1 MVKNSKEIILTLLN
15 AWRNI
20 SIEEAKALRFGD
32 LDRFEKLNS
41 DSTQIQSQLDNILS
55 DIDLSGFSQEI
66 SGLMEKIRKL
76 NSDVLKE
83 LQTGTKE
90 LSKRIALLRKNKV
103 SMKGYKQNKS
113 IAPRFMNKHT

>member
-41 DSTQIQSQLDNILS
+41 ESTHIQSQLDYILA
-55 DIDLSGFSQEI
+55 DIDTSGFSRKVSE
-66 SGLMEKIRKL
+66 LMEKIRKL
-76 NSDVLKE
+76 NSSLLKE
-83 LQTGTKE
+83 LHKGTKE
-90 LSKRIALLRKNKV
+90 LSERIALLRKNKV